1 MAADFLPQK
10 ANTISLTLWSRTF
23 FARTS
28 GATFLSRIRSIRSH
42 FNAAA
47 GSRHS
52 TRTVASIGYRPS
64 LLRSLH
70 SVAQQRPCNDLPA
83 FPKPGWQAYNS
94 AAEHLRGLGAAL
106 AQFDFARVRTPA
118 EMSVSLAVLEATNC
132 SIGAIV
138 RDLDGA
144 SAAGPIIELS
154 RDLSHSIQ
162 DARDKFA
169 SSGL

>member
-1 MAADFLPQK
+1 MVIRHGTSPVRYRRITLGLEQV
-10 ANTISLTLWSRTF
+10 SLSVDAGNRPRPHRAETPASPMNGN
-23 FARTS
+23 A
-28 GATFLSRIRSIRSH
+28 LSR
-42 FNAAA
+42 
-47 GSRHS
+47 S
-52 TRTVASIGYRPS
+52 TDISDTGPELPLGCGFPPPEGQQDFS
-64 LLRSLH
+64 LL
-70 SVAQQRPCNDLPA
+70 

-118 EMSVSLAVLEATNC
+118 EMSVSSAVLEATNC
-132 SIGAIV
+132 CIGAIV

>member
-10 ANTISLTLWSRTF
+10 ANKIS
-23 FARTS
+23 
-28 GATFLSRIRSIRSH
+28 
-42 FNAAA
+42 
-47 GSRHS
+47 
-52 TRTVASIGYRPS
+52 
-64 LLRSLH
+64 
-70 SVAQQRPCNDLPA
+70 PC
-83 FPKPGWQAYNS
+83 FPKPRLAAYNS
-94 AAEHLRGLGAAL
+94 AAEHLRELGAAL

-118 EMSVSLAVLEATNC
+118 EMSVSLAVLEAADC
-132 SIGAIV
+132 CIGAIM

-162 DARDKFA
+162 DARDRFA